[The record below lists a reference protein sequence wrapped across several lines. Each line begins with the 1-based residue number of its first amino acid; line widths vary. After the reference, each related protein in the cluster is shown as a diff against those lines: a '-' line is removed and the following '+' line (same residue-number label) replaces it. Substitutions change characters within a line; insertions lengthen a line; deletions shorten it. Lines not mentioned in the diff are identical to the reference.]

1 MSISYNLKIKSANG
15 FTTERGENLDGKRIS
30 RLVTSSIK
38 QELAGMAGTQVV
50 ETVRQHNERVLMQ
63 AAIFF
68 QRVVTRTP
76 KDERYYIEKEG
87 WHKPDDDYVWKQW
100 KILYWRKSLSAEDI
114 GEQYF
119 EDESKFNDKA
129 CINAVA
135 RAIKD
140 NLFGGEVKFN
150 ARKNR
155 IRNIRFENVHPRFA
169 QLEYGEYISSSG
181 KYSKGKYHTHGV
193 QNGYSVQAPHGMLR
207 ITQAEM
213 QEMSITDFDKWISN
227 YKRNTQNIT
236 RVRSKSDLKKL
247 ASLILD
253 RTHLSDSE
261 IDAITQIYE
270 GGTGVDV

>member
-1 MSISYNLKIKSANG
+1 MGVSYNLKIKSAYG
-15 FTTERGENLDGKRIS
+15 YATDRVTNLDGKTVSKLI
-30 RLVTSSIK
+30 TSSLR
-38 QELAGMAGTQVV
+38 QEIAGMAGTQIV

-76 KDERYYIEKEG
+76 KDEVYHIQGEG
-87 WHKPDDDYVWKQW
+87 KHIPDDDYVWKNW
-100 KILYWRKSLSAEDI
+100 KILYWRRSLSAEDI

-119 EDESKFNDKA
+119 QDESKFNDKS

-135 RAIKD
+135 KAIKE
-140 NLFGGEVKFN
+140 NLFGGEAKFN

-155 IRNIRFENVHPRFA
+155 IRNIRFENLHPRFA
-169 QLEYGEYISSSG
+169 MLEYGLYESSNQ
-181 KYSKGKYHTHGV
+181 KYSKGKYHMHGV
-193 QNGYSVQAPHGMLR
+193 QNSYSVQAPYGMLR

-213 QEMSITDFDKWISN
+213 QQMSIADFDKWIAN
-227 YKRNTQNIT
+227 YKRNTQNVT
-236 RVRSKSDLKKL
+236 RIRNKSDMKKL

-253 RTHLSDSE
+253 RTHLSDSD

-270 GGTGVDV
+270 GGTGVDL